1 VVTANIIT
9 GIMMKG
15 KNMGAVLNQTPAYAV
30 HFDRSRGRKR
40 MILVRKTKDGFR
52 CDMCFAKP
60 EYEIAGDDR
69 YNELPAFDLFLCSA
83 HAKQLADSIN
93 AAFHSDDFLSEI
105 KNMEEE

>member
-1 VVTANIIT
+1 MII
-9 GIMMKG
+9 
-15 KNMGAVLNQTPAYAV
+15 
-30 HFDRSRGRKR
+30 
-40 MILVRKTKDGFR
+40 VRRIKDHFR

-69 YNELPAFDLFLCSA
+69 YNELPAFYLFLCSA

-105 KNMEEE
+105 KNMEDE